1 MSWSCPYLRDDI
13 CELHGNKCKLG
24 KGQCILKGKYKIS
37 SLKDVLVDD
46 TERFLKE
53 NIKKR
58 KKNDE

>member
-13 CELHGNKCKLG
+13 CELHGNKCKPG